1 MQDLSKLRTA
11 IDTIDDQIIDLLNQR
26 SQIVKNV
33 GELKKE
39 NHSDSAFVRSGREA
53 EIIRK
58 IYKKFSHK
66 DAVFPALAATS
77 IWRMIICASLSLESK
92 FNVAVYADSEIYLLA
107 REYFGGF
114 IDINFIDNPDN
125 LIADVVNLEYQV
137 GVISIEDLCDTD
149 FPEDLKIFACL
160 PFVLQKDKKIKA
172 FAFAKT
178 KPEASSDDR
187 HIYKLIS
194 ENLLNN
200 KDLQEVLGCNSEI
213 LVFSKQQTKNT
224 YIISCEKE
232 NIESNLNI
240 KYLGTYA
247 TPIIIA

>member
-1 MQDLSKLRTA
+1 MKILEFRAA
-11 IDTIDDQIIDLLNQR
+11 IDIIDDQIIDLLNQR

-39 NHSDSAFVRSGREA
+39 NHADSAFVRSGREA

-92 FNVAVYADSEIYLLA
+92 FNVSFCGGNDIAILA
-107 REYFGGF
+107 SEYFGGF
-114 IDINFIDNPDN
+114 TDIIRADSIDNM
-125 LIADVVNLEYQV
+125 LTEVESLKSQV
-137 GVISIEDLCDTD
+137 GVISIEDLCSIDLAN
-149 FPEDLKIFACL
+149 DLKIFACL
-160 PFVLQKDKKIKA
+160 PFVLQKDKNIKA

-187 HIYKLIS
+187 YIYQLIS
-194 ENLLNN
+194 DNLLNN
-200 KDLQEVLGCNSEI
+200 KDLQELLGCNGEI
-213 LVFSKQQTKNT
+213 LACSKQQTKNT

-232 NIESNLNI
+232 NIEPNLNI

-247 TPIIIA
+247 TPITIV